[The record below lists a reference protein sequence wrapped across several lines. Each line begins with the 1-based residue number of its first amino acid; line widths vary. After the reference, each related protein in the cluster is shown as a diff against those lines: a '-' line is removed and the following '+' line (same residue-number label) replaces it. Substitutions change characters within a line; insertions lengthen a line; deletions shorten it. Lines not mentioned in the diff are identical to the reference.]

1 MKYSILHITPDFNYA
16 CGRSYYSFILMKH
29 LHLRGHNVILLTNKG
44 DSLDRLD
51 DYGIPYILKSSVHN
65 KSLISFTKGINS
77 ISGLIK
83 QYDFDIIHTY
93 HRYSELLAVQ
103 AVRLHRKKKIKTV
116 FTSLSL
122 VNRRYSL
129 EFKSDKIIA
138 VSHAVKNML
147 RRKFKVKDS
156 KIVLIPNFTDTDEL
170 NEMETFAE
178 GTKDHGKYFNV
189 LSAGR
194 FHPDK
199 NYELLFTAL
208 KLLNEKTV
216 KLLLIGEGENLE
228 SYRAIIK
235 KNKLNAEIIRPQK
248 DLSSYFMTADVCV
261 LPSKRD
267 PFPSFM
273 LQSGLHKKPFIG
285 SNIDGIA
292 ELIKNN
298 YNGLLFDNKSPL
310 ELAYKIYQFKTD
322 KELAKKCAENL
333 HNRVVNRYTQ
343 EFVVPR
349 IERVYRELVKPK

>member
-1 MKYSILHITPDFNYA
+1 MLFQVP
-16 CGRSYYSFILMKH
+16 
-29 LHLRGHNVILLTNKG
+29 
-44 DSLDRLD
+44 
-51 DYGIPYILKSSVHN
+51 
-65 KSLISFTKGINS
+65 
-77 ISGLIK
+77 
-83 QYDFDIIHTY
+83 
-93 HRYSELLAVQ
+93 ELLAVQ

-248 DLSSYFMTADVCV
+248 DLSS
-261 LPSKRD
+261 
-267 PFPSFM
+267 
-273 LQSGLHKKPFIG
+273 
-285 SNIDGIA
+285 
-292 ELIKNN
+292 
-298 YNGLLFDNKSPL
+298 
-310 ELAYKIYQFKTD
+310 
-322 KELAKKCAENL
+322 
-333 HNRVVNRYTQ
+333 
-343 EFVVPR
+343 
-349 IERVYRELVKPK
+349 